1 MLARN
6 VADEV
11 ARNGV
16 QVNAVGTN
24 FMDFP
29 EFLRGQ
35 RRRPIPTVRAKIE
48 AQVPLG
54 RLGTMEEFAVVLH
67 ALHRRLEP
75 VHDRPVRR
83 LRRRL
88 GLTTR
93 PAAWHDGACL
103 ARPGTPVTAPSRLA
117 PSLLAA
123 DFGHLADAVAALEGS
138 GAERLHVDVMDGV
151 FVPNFTFGTDT
162 VRALRRE
169 TDLPLELHLMI
180 TEPDRH
186 LETFAEAG
194 ADGITVHYEA
204 CPHLHRTLTQIRE
217 LDCRSGA
224 AINPSTPASN
234 LDDVLEVCDLA
245 LVMTIDPGFGGQK
258 LIPRTLTKVERV
270 RAEIERQGL
279 PTELEVDGGVDASNA
294 RACVEAGANV
304 LVAGTAVFGH
314 ASRPRRRW
322 PGRARRGGRSCL
334 GRPHPFPPVRLPSP
348 RSTRDQADSR
358 RRLTGDLRPWPPGR
372 RRRSISP

>member
-1 MLARN
+1 MPRSSWN
-6 VADEV
+6 
-11 ARNGV
+11 
-16 QVNAVGTN
+16 
-24 FMDFP
+24 P
-29 EFLRGQ
+29 C
-35 RRRPIPTVRAKIE
+35 
-48 AQVPLG
+48 
-54 RLGTMEEFAVVLH
+54 
-67 ALHRRLEP
+67 
-75 VHDRPVRR
+75 
-83 LRRRL
+83 
-88 GLTTR
+88 
-93 PAAWHDGACL
+93 DGAV
-103 ARPGTPVTAPSRLA
+103 ALA

-180 TEPDRH
+180 TDPDRY
-186 LETFAEAG
+186 LETFVDAG

-204 CPHLHRTLTQIRE
+204 CPHLHRTLTRIRE

-234 LDDVLEVCDLA
+234 LDDVLEICDLA

-258 LIPRTLTKVERV
+258 LIPRTLAKVERV
-270 RAEIERQGL
+270 RAEIDRQGL
-279 PTELEVDGGVDASNA
+279 RTELEVDGGVDASNA

-314 ASRPRRRW
+314 GSGPAAG
-322 PGRARRGGRSCL
+322 GRAVLAAALAR
-334 GRPHPFPPVRLPSP
+334 
-348 RSTRDQADSR
+348 
-358 RRLTGDLRPWPPGR
+358 
-372 RRRSISP
+372 